1 MTTDQSATDKT
12 DIPGRIAEKPAAIAA
27 LVDHWSREMPD
38 REAVHYGTRSYTWA
52 QLADR
57 VRRNAAAQL
66 AAGLRPGDRIAYLDK
81 NHPGCTETTLACAL
95 VGTANAV
102 VNFRLAAEEIRYI
115 INDAQAALVMVGT
128 EFLPVLAKIRDE
140 LTTVRKVIV
149 VGGEQDEYEEW
160 LAGVEPLAGE
170 PEPVPDQCFLHLY
183 TSGTTGFPKGAM
195 LTNRSLTAH
204 AASVALTT
212 EVGPDSVAL
221 VAMPLFHVG
230 GSGWGLLAMFHGAR
244 IVLVRDIIPA
254 ALLDEIVEQKVSHA
268 FLVPAVFGFLL
279 QVPDVAERDY
289 SAVKALVYGA
299 SPMPLPLLRRS
310 MAAFNVDFYQVY
322 GMTEASGAVTSL
334 DAAEHRDT
342 AHEDRITSAGKPVT
356 GVELA
361 IVDPVSGEHLG
372 PNQTGEVWVRTAQ
385 LMSGYWNKPEADAAA
400 FAPDGWLRS
409 GDAGH
414 IDDDGYLYISDR
426 IKDMII
432 SGGENIYPAE
442 IERVLA
448 EFPGVADVA
457 VIGVPDEKWG
467 EVGKAVVVPVP
478 GAEFDADALLTYC
491 RERLAGYKCPQSVS
505 IVAELPRN
513 ATGKVLKR
521 ELREPFWVGRNTKI

>member
-1 MTTDQSATDKT
+1 MN
-12 DIPGRIAEKPAAIAA
+12 EKPSDVVS
-27 LVDHWSREMPD
+27 LVDHWQRLLPD
-38 REAVHYGTRSYTWA
+38 REAIHFGRQSWTWA

-57 VRRNAAAQL
+57 VRRNAAGQL
-66 AAGLRPGDRIAYLDK
+66 AAGLRPGDRVAYLDK
-81 NHPGCTETTLACAL
+81 NHPACLETTLACAL

-102 VNFRLAAEEIRYI
+102 VNFRLAPDEIRYI
-115 INDAQAALVMVGT
+115 INDARADVVFVGT
-128 EFLPVLAKIRDE
+128 EFVPLLAKIRDD
-140 LTTVRKVIV
+140 LPTVRRVIV
-149 VGGEQDEYEEW
+149 VGGEQDEYEAW
-160 LAGVEPLAGE
+160 LAANEPLAGTRR
-170 PEPVPDQCFLHLY
+170 PDGDPCFLQLY

-204 AASVALTT
+204 AIAVADMTDVGSLSVAM
-212 EVGPDSVAL
+212 

-230 GSGWGLLAMFHGAR
+230 GSGWGLLAMYHGCR
-244 IVLVRDIIPA
+244 VVIVREIDPVG
-254 ALLDEIVEQKVSHA
+254 LLDELVEQQVSHA

-289 SAVKALVYGA
+289 SHIRALVYGA

-310 MAAFNVDFYQVY
+310 MAAFDVDFYQVY

-334 DAAEHRDT
+334 GAAEHRDR
-342 AHEDRITSAGKPVT
+342 ANEHRMTSAGLPVD
-356 GVELA
+356 GVELT

-372 PNQTGEVWVRTAQ
+372 PDQPGEVWVRTAQ
-385 LMSGYWNKPEADAAA
+385 LMSGYWRRPDADAAA

-409 GDAGH
+409 GDVGYL
-414 IDDDGYLYISDR
+414 DTDGYLYISDR

-448 EFPGVADVA
+448 EYPDVADVA

-467 EVGKAVVVPVP
+467 EVGKAMVVPAP
-478 GAEFDADALLTYC
+478 GATIDGDALLAYC
-491 RERLAGYKCPQSVS
+491 RQHLASFKCPASVD
-505 IVAELPRN
+505 IVTELPRN

-521 ELREPFWVGRNTKI
+521 QLREPFWANRDKAI

>member
-1 MTTDQSATDKT
+1 MT
-12 DIPGRIAEKPAAIAA
+12 EKPSAIAA
-27 LVDHWSREMPD
+27 LVDHWRRELPD
-38 REAVHYGTRSYTWA
+38 REAIHYGDRSYTWT
-52 QLADR
+52 QFADR

-81 NHPGCTETTLACAL
+81 NHPGCFETTLACSL

-102 VNFRLAAEEIRYI
+102 VNFRLAPDEIRYI
-115 INDAQAALVMVGT
+115 INDAQAGIVLVGT
-128 EFLPVLAKIRDE
+128 EFLPVLAKIRDD
-140 LTTVRKVIV
+140 LPTVRRVIV
-149 VGGEQDEYEEW
+149 VGGDQDEYEEW
-160 LAGVEPLAGE
+160 LAGVEPLTDA
-170 PEPVPDQCFLHLY
+170 PEPVPDQCFLQLY

-204 AASVALTT
+204 AEAVATMT
-212 EVGPDSVAL
+212 DVGIDSVAL

-244 IVLVRDIIPA
+244 IVLVRDIDPV
-254 ALLDEIVEQKVSHA
+254 ALLDEIVEQRVSHA

-289 SAVKALVYGA
+289 SAVRALVYGA

-310 MAAFNVDFYQVY
+310 MAAFDVDFYQVY
-322 GMTEASGAVTSL
+322 GMTEASGAITSL
-334 DAAEHRDT
+334 GADEHRDT
-342 AHEDRITSAGKPVT
+342 ANEYRIASAGLPVP

-372 PNQTGEVWVRTAQ
+372 PNQTGEVWVRTKQ
-385 LMSGYWNKPEADAAA
+385 LMSGYWHQPAADQAA
-400 FAPDGWLRS
+400 FTQDGWYRS

-414 IDDDGYLYISDR
+414 IDDDGYLYLSDR

-432 SGGENIYPAE
+432 SGGENVYPAE

-457 VIGVPDEKWG
+457 VVGVPDERWG
-467 EVGKAVVVPVP
+467 EVGKAVVVPVA
-478 GAEFDADALLTYC
+478 GASFDPDGLLAYC
-491 RERLAGYKCPQSVS
+491 REHLASYKCPRSVTV
-505 IVAELPRN
+505 VAELPRN

-521 ELREPFWVGRNTKI
+521 QLREPFWADREAAI